1 MNIGW
6 SFLIFLFVCELLSE
20 YFKVVLKLMFELNIL
35 QFYAVVKSNESF
47 LLIKIN
53 AKQTPMICMICK
65 IKY

>member
-6 SFLIFLFVCELLSE
+6 SFLIFLFFCELFLK

-53 AKQTPMICMICK
+53 AKQTPV
-65 IKY
+65 

>member
-53 AKQTPMICMICK
+53 AKQTPV
-65 IKY
+65 